1 MPSVILKLK
10 SRTIMSVKRTTP
22 GYRRIASLATQ
33 EDIIYHIEH
42 DKLEFTMNDAANI
55 CGRLNID
62 RDSSSAMYV
71 AALYFN
77 GRLIETS
84 FSVDT
89 FEDITSHSK
98 TVMTCMFIRAYLRTR
113 ISRYVGGNTLSETE
127 EHGLRRGLYKLLLDL
142 LPTRYGIEVPDTDD
156 KYWRDTLD
164 WMLHQIGGTT
174 SDLRYTR
181 SLKGAS
187 YAIYRGLRYNEQQRK
202 AMVVT
207 RLVFTVKSG
216 LGDTANVD
224 PFSEKSQYT
233 THLIE
238 PVDCVTNDY
247 TLDRYAQQIWQ
258 TLTLPHMD
266 IGLQSYTHRD
276 RRTR

>member
-1 MPSVILKLK
+1 MPRVILKLK
-10 SRTIMSVKRTTP
+10 TRTIMSVKRTSP

-33 EDIIYHIEH
+33 EDIIYRIEH

-55 CGRLNID
+55 CGRLNIE
-62 RDSSSAMYV
+62 RDSSNAMYV

-84 FSVDT
+84 FSVDR
-89 FEDITSHSK
+89 FEDTSSRVK
-98 TVMTCMFIRAYLRTR
+98 TLMANMFIRTYLRTR
-113 ISRYVGGNTLSETE
+113 ISRYVGNGLSETE
-127 EHGLRRGLYKLLLDL
+127 EHGLRRGLYKLLLEL
-142 LPTRYGIEVPDTDD
+142 LPTRYGITVPDVDD
-156 KYWRDTLD
+156 AYWRDTLD
-164 WMLHQIGGTT
+164 WMLYQISETT

-181 SLKGAS
+181 SLKGGS
-187 YAIYRGLRYNEQQRK
+187 YAVYRSLRYNEQQHK

-216 LGDTANVD
+216 LGDTANIE

-238 PVDCVTNDY
+238 PVDCVTDDH
-247 TLDRYAQQIWQ
+247 TLDRYARQIWQ

>member
-1 MPSVILKLK
+1 
-10 SRTIMSVKRTTP
+10 MSVKRTSP

-33 EDIIYHIEH
+33 EDIIYRIEH

-55 CGRLNID
+55 CGRLNIE
-62 RDSSSAMYV
+62 RDSSNAMYV

-77 GRLIETS
+77 GRLIETC
-84 FSVDT
+84 FSVDR
-89 FEDITSHSK
+89 FEDTSSRAK
-98 TVMTCMFIRAYLRTR
+98 SLMTNMFIRTYLRTR
-113 ISRYVGGNTLSETE
+113 ISRYVGNGLSETE
-127 EHGLRRGLYKLLLDL
+127 EHGLRRGLYKLLLEL
-142 LPTRYGIEVPDTDD
+142 LPTRYGIAVPDVDD
-156 KYWRDTLD
+156 AYWRDTLD
-164 WMLHQIGGTT
+164 WMLYQISGTT

-181 SLKGAS
+181 SLKGGS
-187 YAIYRGLRYNEQQRK
+187 YAVYRSLRYNEQQHK
-202 AMVVT
+202 AMIIT

-216 LGDTANVD
+216 LGDTANIE

-238 PVDCVTNDY
+238 PVDCVTDDR
-247 TLDRYAQQIWQ
+247 TLDRYARQIWQ
-258 TLTLPHMD
+258 TLTQPHMD

>member
-1 MPSVILKLK
+1 MPHAILKLK
-10 SRTIMSVKRTTP
+10 TRTIMSVKHTSP

-33 EDIIYHIEH
+33 EDIIYRIEH
-42 DKLEFTMNDAANI
+42 DKLEFIMNDAANI
-55 CGRLNID
+55 CGRLNIA
-62 RDSSSAMYV
+62 RDSNNAMYV

-84 FSVDT
+84 FSVDR
-89 FEDITSHSK
+89 FEDTSSRVK
-98 TVMTCMFIRAYLRTR
+98 TLMANMFIRTYVRTR
-113 ISRYVGGNTLSETE
+113 ISRYVKHGLSETE

-142 LPTRYGIEVPDTDD
+142 LPTRYGITVPDVDD
-156 KYWRDTLD
+156 AYWRDTLD
-164 WMLHQIGGTT
+164 WMLYQISETT

-181 SLKGAS
+181 SLKGGS
-187 YAIYRGLRYNEQQRK
+187 YAVYRSLRYNEQQHK
-202 AMVVT
+202 AMIIT

-216 LGDTANVD
+216 LGDTANIE

-238 PVDCVTNDY
+238 PVECVTNDR